1 MTKIAFSAPHFKA
14 TEAGMDILRRGG
26 SAVDA
31 MVAAAAAIAVHY
43 PHMNSLGGD
52 GFWLIQRAGEAP
64 VAIDA
69 AGCAA
74 AAVDTQ
80 VAPPSRGASA
90 AFTSA
95 GTVAGWQGAR
105 AYIGQFKEL
114 QPLELLFAEA
124 RRGCEEGIEVTDSLV
139 AALRKCDAEG
149 CEDIRQLYYPDGKL
163 PSAGERLRNPRLG
176 RLFERLAAEGLESFY
191 RGPLAEEMAAAL
203 ECAGSPLRATDFRDC
218 RAEVQ
223 SPLSV
228 QTSLAQL
235 FNLGAPTQGV
245 ASLLILAIYD
255 QLYQADWSELQRV
268 HHLIEATKQAFLV
281 RDREVADPACLSED
295 WPQLLQPA
303 HIRELAANIRADR
316 ALPWGKVAEP
326 GDTVWMGALDSD
338 GTLVSFIQSVYW
350 EFGSGVVL
358 PEFGL
363 VWNNRGLGFSR
374 DPSSRNYVAAGKKPF
389 HTLNPALANLA
400 DGGRVAYGT
409 MGGEGQPQ
417 TQAALFARRFYQGL
431 PLADAISEGRW
442 LLGRTWGDI
451 SVDLKMEQELYDR
464 IGPALAALGHEIR
477 PVPQHIEMMGHAGGI
492 YIDASGHVE
501 CATDPRSDGL
511 ALCETLTN

>member
-1 MTKIAFSAPHFKA
+1 MTNIAFTAPHFKA
-14 TEAGMDILRRGG
+14 TEAGMDILRNGG

-52 GFWLIQRAGEAP
+52 GFWLIQREGEAP
-64 VAIDA
+64 MAIDA

-74 AAVDTQ
+74 AAIDPQST
-80 VAPPSRGASA
+80 PPSRGAAA

-95 GTVAGWQGAR
+95 GTVAGWQAAR
-105 AYIGQFKEL
+105 DYIGQFTEL
-114 QPLELLFAEA
+114 RPLQTLFAEA
-124 RRGCEEGIEVTDSLV
+124 RRGCEEGIEVTESLV
-139 AALRKCDAEG
+139 AALQKCEAEG
-149 CEDIRQLYYPDGKL
+149 CEDIQQLYYPDGKL
-163 PSAGERLRNPRLG
+163 PAVGARLRNPRLAV
-176 RLFERLAAEGLESFY
+176 LFERLAAEGLDSFY
-191 RGPLAEEMAAAL
+191 RGSLAEEMAAAL
-203 ECAGSPLRATDFRDC
+203 ESAGSPLRATDFHDC
-218 RAEVQ
+218 RADLQ

-228 QTSLAQL
+228 KTSFAQL

-255 QLYQADWSELQRV
+255 QLYQEDWDELQRV

-281 RDREVADPACLSED
+281 RDREVADPASLSDQWEH
-295 WPQLLQPA
+295 LLQPE
-303 HIRELAANIRADR
+303 HIRQLAANIRADR
-316 ALPWGKVAEP
+316 ARPWGKVAEP
-326 GDTVWMGALDSD
+326 GDTVWMGALDGD

-358 PEFGL
+358 PELGL

-374 DPSSRNYVAAGKKPF
+374 DPASRNFMAPGKKPF
-389 HTLNPALANLA
+389 HTLNPAMASFA

-417 TQAALFARRFYQGL
+417 TQAAVFARRFYQGL
-431 PLADAISEGRW
+431 PLADAIAEGRW
-442 LLGRTWGDI
+442 LLGRTWGET
-451 SVDLKMEQELYDR
+451 SMDLKMEQALYER
-464 IGPALAALGHEIR
+464 IGSQLADLGHEIR

-492 YIDASGHVE
+492 YIDANGRVE

-511 ALCETLTN
+511 ALCETLD

>member
-1 MTKIAFSAPHFKA
+1 MTNIAFTAPHFKA
-14 TEAGMDILRRGG
+14 TEAGMGILRNGG

-52 GFWLIQRAGEAP
+52 GFWLIQREGEAP

-74 AAVDTQ
+74 AAIDPQ
-80 VAPPSRGASA
+80 SAPPSRGAGA

-95 GTVAGWQGAR
+95 GTVGGWQVAR
-105 AYIGQFKEL
+105 DYIGQFTEL
-114 QPLELLFAEA
+114 QPLQALFAEA
-124 RRGCEEGIEVTDSLV
+124 RRGCDEGIEVTESLV
-139 AALRKCDAEG
+139 AALRKCAAEG
-149 CEDIRQLYYPDGKL
+149 CEDIQQLYYPDGKL
-163 PSAGERLRNPRLG
+163 PAVGARLRNPNLG
-176 RLFERLAAEGLESFY
+176 ALFERLATEGLDSFY
-191 RGPLAEEMAAAL
+191 RGSLAEEMAAAL
-203 ECAGSPLRATDFRDC
+203 ETAGSPLRATDFHDY
-218 RAEVQ
+218 RAELQ
-223 SPLSV
+223 IPLSV
-228 QTSLAQL
+228 ETSLAQL

-255 QLYQADWSELQRV
+255 QLYQEDWDELQRV

-281 RDREVADPACLSED
+281 RDREVADPVSLSDQWE
-295 WPQLLQPA
+295 QLLQPE
-303 HIRELAANIRADR
+303 HIRQLAANIRADR
-316 ALPWGKVAEP
+316 ARPWGKVAEP
-326 GDTVWMGALDSD
+326 GDTVWMGALDRD

-358 PEFGL
+358 PELGL

-374 DPSSRNYVAAGKKPF
+374 DPASRNFVAPGKKPF
-389 HTLNPALANLA
+389 HTLNPAMANFG
-400 DGGRVAYGT
+400 DGGRAAYGT

-417 TQAALFARRFYQGL
+417 TQAAVFARRFYQGL
-431 PLADAISEGRW
+431 PLADAIAEGRW
-442 LLGRTWGDI
+442 LLGRTWGET
-451 SVDLKMEQELYDR
+451 SMDLKMEQALYER
-464 IGPALAALGHEIR
+464 IGPQLAAMGHEIR

-492 YIDASGHVE
+492 YIDASGRVE

-511 ALCETLTN
+511 ALCETLD

>member
-1 MTKIAFSAPHFKA
+1 MKAIAFTAPHFKA

-52 GFWLIQRAGEAP
+52 GFWLIQRSGEAP

-74 AAVDTQ
+74 AAIDPQET
-80 VAPPSRGASA
+80 PPSRGAGA

-95 GTVAGWQGAR
+95 GTVAGWQAAR
-105 AYIGQFKEL
+105 AYIGQFTRL
-114 QPLELLFAEA
+114 QPLETLFAEA
-124 RRGCEEGIEVTDSLV
+124 RRGCEEGIEVSASLV
-139 AALRKCDAEG
+139 AALRKCDVEG
-149 CEDIRQLYYPDGKL
+149 CADIRQLYYSDGKL
-163 PSAGERLRNPRLG
+163 PPVGARLRNPRLG
-176 RLFERLAAEGLESFY
+176 QLFERLAAEGLDSFY
-191 RGPLAEEMAAAL
+191 RGALAEEMAAAL
-203 ECAGSPLRATDFRDC
+203 ARAGSPLRGADFRDY
-218 RAEVQ
+218 RAGLQ
-223 SPLSV
+223 LPLCV
-228 QTSLAQL
+228 QTSRAQL

-255 QLYQADWSELQRV
+255 QLYREEWSELQRV

-281 RDREVADPACLSED
+281 RDREVADPTCLSEQ
-295 WPQLLQPA
+295 WEQLLQPE
-303 HIRELAANIRADR
+303 HIRTLAAEIDGTRAR
-316 ALPWGKVAEP
+316 PWGKVAEP

-350 EFGSGVVL
+350 EFGSGLVL
-358 PEFGL
+358 PELGL

-374 DPSSRNYVAAGKKPF
+374 DPSSRNYAAPGKKPF
-389 HTLNPALANLA
+389 HTLNPAMANFA
-400 DGGRVAYGT
+400 DGGRAVYGT

-417 TQAALFARRFYQGL
+417 TQAAVFARRFYQGL
-431 PLADAISEGRW
+431 PLADAIAEGRW
-442 LLGRTWGDI
+442 LLGRTWGET
-451 SVDLKMEQELYDR
+451 SADLKMEQALYER
-464 IGPALAALGHEIR
+464 IGLQLAALGHEVR
-477 PVPQHIEMMGHAGGI
+477 PVPERSEMMGHAGGI
-492 YIDASGHVE
+492 YVDADGNVE

-511 ALCETLTN
+511 ALCETLG